1 MGIFYMRRTIETV
14 PRDGSVVVVEDDASV
29 TYDLAHWSPE
39 AGQWVGEDG
48 EPSKITPT
56 HWHPLPGENYLQQ
69 GHDISSSPSQAGP
82 SASRARRYSFF
93 PFSAGRAA
101 AAASNVTAPRSVEM
115 AAPATVEAFEAQ
127 TAPVEAKRARRFAV
141 FSIAATFVAA
151 ALIGRYFRAE
161 IAAYV
166 TPYPDQDGQDSRKT
180 DSSALRHQEASTPE
194 ARQSLEK
201 EQRTEIQEAKDR
213 FDALSR

>member
-14 PRDGSVVVVEDDASV
+14 PRDGSVVIVEDDASV

-69 GHDISSSPSQAGP
+69 GHEVSTSPSQAGP

-101 AAASNVTAPRSVEM
+101 SAAASNVTAPRSVET

-151 ALIGRYFRAE
+151 ALIGTYFRAE

-166 TPYPDQDGQDSRKT
+166 TPYPDRDRQVVGQETQLPSQDSRKT
-180 DSSALRHQEASTPE
+180 DLSALRHAKAQAGG
-194 ARQSLEK
+194 
-201 EQRTEIQEAKDR
+201 IQEAKDR